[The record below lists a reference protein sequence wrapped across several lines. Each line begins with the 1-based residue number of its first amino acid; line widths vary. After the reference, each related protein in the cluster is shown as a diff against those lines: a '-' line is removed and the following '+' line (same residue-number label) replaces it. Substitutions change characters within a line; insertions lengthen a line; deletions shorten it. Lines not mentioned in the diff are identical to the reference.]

1 MQSQTAIQHQSEQ
14 LPTDLSARSNPSTNT
29 GLLIALSI
37 MISWA
42 TSLVSLLCVDL
53 SHFNKLTLLAAILGQ
68 TFLYT
73 GLFITA
79 HDAMHGV
86 IFPSNSKINHLIG
99 SVCVLLYSCFSYQKL
114 LKNHWKHHHNPARE
128 ADPDFHNG
136 EQKNFFAWYFHFM
149 KAYFD
154 WRQLIALI
162 VVYHSVAQILHIP
175 HGNLNYFFV
184 IPSLLSSLQLF
195 YFGTFLPHREPVG
208 GYTTPSHATTISLPT
223 WLSFIAC
230 YHFGYHEEHHEH
242 PHAAWWQLPAIY
254 EKRLT
259 GASGT

>member
-1 MQSQTAIQHQSEQ
+1 MQSQTTIQHQSEQ
-14 LPTDLSARSNPSTNT
+14 LPTDLLDRSSPSINK

-37 MISWA
+37 MITWT
-42 TSLVSLLCVDL
+42 TSLVLLLLVDL

-86 IFPSNSKINHLIG
+86 VFPSNSKINHLIG
-99 SVCVLLYSCFSYQKL
+99 AVCVLLYSCFSYKKL
-114 LKNHWKHHHNPARE
+114 LKKHWMHHHNPASV

-136 EQKNFFAWYFHFM
+136 EQRNFFAWYFQFM
-149 KAYFD
+149 KTYFS
-154 WRQLIALI
+154 WRQLLVLMAL
-162 VVYHSVAQILHIP
+162 YNFAARILHIP
-175 HGNLNYFFV
+175 EDNLNNFFV
-184 IPSLLSSLQLF
+184 IPSLLSSVQLF

-208 GYTTPSHATTISLPT
+208 GYTTPSRARTTSLPI
-223 WLSFIAC
+223 WLSFVAC

-242 PHAAWWQLPAIY
+242 PHAAWWQLPEIY

-259 GASGT
+259 GACGT

>member
-1 MQSQTAIQHQSEQ
+1 MQSQMAIQHQPEQ
-14 LPTDLSARSNPSTNT
+14 SDRSSPFTNT
-29 GLLIALSI
+29 GLLIALTI
-37 MISWA
+37 MITWT
-42 TSLVSLLCVDL
+42 TSLVLLLLVDL
-53 SHFNKLTLLAAILGQ
+53 HHFNKLTLLAAILGQ

-86 IFPSNSKINHLIG
+86 VFPSNSKINHLIG
-99 SVCVLLYSCFSYQKL
+99 SVCVVLYSGFSYKKL
-114 LKNHWKHHHNPARE
+114 LKNHWMHHHNPASD

-136 EQKNFFAWYFHFM
+136 EQKNFFAWYFHFV
-149 KAYFD
+149 KAYFS
-154 WRQLIALI
+154 WGQVIAVTI
-162 VVYHSVAQILHIP
+162 VYHFAAQILHIP
-175 HGNLNYFFV
+175 QGNLIYFFV

-195 YFGTFLPHREPVG
+195 YFGTFLPHREPLG
-208 GYTTPSHATTISLPT
+208 GYTTSSRTRTISMPT

-242 PHAAWWQLPAIY
+242 PHAAWWQLPEIY

-259 GASGT
+259 DACGT